1 MHKILCIQI
10 PIMQNV
16 PSKASESQARR
27 MCQTTFTGK
36 GFGLRGPSY
45 LENRREYSKGSR
57 MGRA

>member
-1 MHKILCIQI
+1 M
-10 PIMQNV
+10 PNV

-27 MCQTTFTGK
+27 MYQTTFTGK